1 MNPHWGL
8 RRTEEPIDSTSESS
22 PSEEEL
28 LFLDP
33 DIDVQPQEELD
44 NSLDLLHQLSAS
56 LTLPQTPTLPSP
68 TPIATQPTF
77 PFLPPPPPAP
87 SVIMTTTAKPIELW
101 ISTPKAY
108 DGSFETSRQC
118 LNAVQLYLL
127 VNEDVYNNNDKKIM
141 FILSYMT
148 KGSALTWAATF
159 WENSVN
165 ATGTVILGTYVNFIA
180 KFNKD
185 FKQRDVTEAAIAWLT
200 TKRMVLKKD
209 RAYSSPLNQYVA
221 ELQNHATWANIKDPN
236 VLIRYFSTGIPPS
249 LMRRIMS
256 MDTILTTIQEWYSK
270 AIHFQTQWEWAE
282 EISKRNQ
289 CPTQHLYQPFTPT
302 PSRTKDP
309 NGMDVDVV
317 RIGKLTL
324 EERKRCI
331 EKGLCFHCRKTGHLS
346 GECPAFPNK
355 KPGWQ
360 VKRIIQEEELPNL
373 WEVDDD
379 NEETVWRISFTPMD
393 F

>member
-1 MNPHWGL
+1 MNPRWGP

-22 PSEEEL
+22 SSKEEPP
-28 LFLDP
+28 FLDP

-44 NSLDLLHQLSAS
+44 NSLDLSHQLSAS
-56 LTLPQTPTLPSP
+56 LTLPWTPILPSP

-77 PFLPPPPPAP
+77 PFLPPPPAP
-87 SVIMTTTAKPIELW
+87 SVIMTTTAKPIELR
-101 ISTPKAY
+101 ISTPEAY

-127 VNEDVYNNNDKKIM
+127 INEDIYNNNDKKIV

-148 KGSALTWAATF
+148 KGFALTWAATF

-165 ATGTVILGTYVNFIA
+165 TTGTVILGTYVNFIA

-209 RAYSSPLNQYVA
+209 QTYSPPLNQYVS
-221 ELQNHATWANIKDPN
+221 EFQNHITWANIKDPN
-236 VLIRYFSTGIPPS
+236 VLIRYFSAGIPPS
-249 LMRRIMS
+249 LMRWIMS
-256 MDTILTTIQEWYSK
+256 MDTIPTTIQEWYSK
-270 AIHFQTQWEWAE
+270 AIHFQTQWEWVE

-289 CPTQHLYQPFTPT
+289 CPTQHSYQPFTPT

-309 NGMDVDVV
+309 NAMDVDVV
-317 RIGKLTL
+317 CIRKLTP

-331 EKGLCFHCRKTGHLS
+331 KKGLCSHCRKTGHLS
-346 GECPAFPNK
+346 RECPAFPNK

-373 WEVDDD
+373 QEVDDD
-379 NEETVWRISFTPMD
+379 NEETVRRISFTPMD